1 MPSDDRENVS
11 AAALAELTPE
21 QRKARLGL
29 ALLPLVQKH
38 QPILAGHVTKALLKL
53 DDDEVLALLAD
64 DARLERKIDEVTTE
78 LARQGEAGAAP
89 HRR

>member
-1 MPSDDRENVS
+1 MITRMSSDDTENVS

-38 QPILAGHVTKALLKL
+38 QPILAVHVTKKLLEL
-53 DDDEVLALLAD
+53 DDDEVLALLEND
-64 DARLERKIDEVTTE
+64 SRLERKIDEATTE
-78 LARQGEAGAAP
+78 LAHRQVE
-89 HRR
+89 